1 VGIPCFGPSK
11 KSAQLEGSKAF
22 SKDFMLRHN
31 IPTAA
36 YKVFTDLAA
45 ATEYVK
51 SVSHR
56 VVIKV
61 RAFIY
66 FEKN

>member
-1 VGIPCFGPSK
+1 
-11 KSAQLEGSKAF
+11 
-22 SKDFMLRHN
+22 MLRHN